1 MDIIFPDF
9 KTFKTKLIFY
19 RIPKNA
25 STSIYKHLGYT
36 NVIKAAEKE
45 IAEKADE
52 RLYRNIFETSHVKP
66 EELKSFGLFDVKDYF
81 SFCIVRNPWDRIVS
95 MYKFSILN
103 KGLFKHIYNIDK
115 EDFVS
120 FCNVI
125 KERENDKFF
134 IGSHKQ
140 TEWIDS
146 ENPPDKIL
154 RFESIQKEFSDMI
167 NEINLIGVSPELPHI
182 NKTEHKHYSEYYNTE
197 TKKIVSDVFAED
209 IDNFKYSFEK
219 EETIKDEEVKD
230 DDNTEGILKI

>member
-1 MDIIFPDF
+1 MDIVFPKFEPF
-9 KTFKTKLIFY
+9 KTRLIFY

-25 STSIYKHLGYT
+25 STSVYKHLGYR
-36 NVIKAAEKE
+36 NLIKAAEKE
-45 IAEKADE
+45 IAEKVDE
-52 RLYRNIFETSHVKP
+52 RLYRNIFEPSHLKP
-66 EELKSFGLFDVKDYF
+66 EELKSFGLFNVKDYF

-95 MYKFSILN
+95 MYKFSIAN
-103 KGLFKHIYNIDK
+103 KGLFKHLYSIDK

-140 TEWIDS
+140 TEWIDP

-154 RFESIQKEFSDMI
+154 RFESIKKEFSDMI

-182 NKTEHKHYSEYYNTE
+182 NKTEHRHYSTYYNSE
-197 TKKIVSDVFAED
+197 TKNIISDVFCED
-209 IDNFKYSFEK
+209 IDRFKYVFKNK
-219 EETIKDEEVKD
+219 ESPEDDKVKDEGK
-230 DDNTEGILKI
+230 LKL